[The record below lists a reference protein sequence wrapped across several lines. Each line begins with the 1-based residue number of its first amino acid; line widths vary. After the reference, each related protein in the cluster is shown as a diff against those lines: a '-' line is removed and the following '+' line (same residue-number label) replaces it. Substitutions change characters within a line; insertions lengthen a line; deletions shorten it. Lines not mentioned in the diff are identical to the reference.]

1 MAEYTHIDRQEVNS
15 PSSTG
20 NAKKILLSYEDCA
33 RINLENISAY
43 FRTHKPKTPRS
54 AVSFFLSI

>member
-20 NAKKILLSYEDCA
+20 NAKKSC
-33 RINLENISAY
+33 SPM
-43 FRTHKPKTPRS
+43 RTVHE
-54 AVSFFLSI
+54 LI